1 MTIYDYVVNID
12 NDGIFFCI
20 PQDIACCS
28 LMRLDMNSMDKLWE
42 LMVMM
47 FKWQLFVADH
57 PQTLM
62 DITFRHLD
70 GIARLIPEMRKSILV
85 DATKQIII
93 EYWDQLNDNGKGM
106 IVNNLKQ
113 WLKPFNTKISIL
125 MRLALQ
131 HNDASFVVT
140 PINNEFYDHYSMNLG
155 TNIYAKTAHLQ
166 SKDLSKATRPPS
178 SPPSP
183 VTTHEF
189 DMLFDQLGIPSQG
202 AITEASTDQKQVI
215 KEQVPNMLSL
225 SEMLGDVT
233 VRVNNE
239 EREEEQEE
247 DTQGTTLLEMFMKS
261 LNEGQT
267 SSSEFGDL
275 V

>member
-1 MTIYDYVVNID
+1 
-12 NDGIFFCI
+12 
-20 PQDIACCS
+20 
-28 LMRLDMNSMDKLWE
+28 MRLDMNSMDKLWE

-155 TNIYAKTAHLQ
+155 SNIYAKTAHLQ

-189 DMLFDQLGIPSQG
+189 DMLFDQLGIPSAQG
-202 AITEASTDQKQVI
+202 VLSENDPKQVI
-215 KEQVPNMLSL
+215 KEHVPNMLSL

-233 VRVNNE
+233 VRVNNT
-239 EREEEQEE
+239 EREEDEE
-247 DTQGTTLLEMFMKS
+247 DTQGSTLLEMFMRG